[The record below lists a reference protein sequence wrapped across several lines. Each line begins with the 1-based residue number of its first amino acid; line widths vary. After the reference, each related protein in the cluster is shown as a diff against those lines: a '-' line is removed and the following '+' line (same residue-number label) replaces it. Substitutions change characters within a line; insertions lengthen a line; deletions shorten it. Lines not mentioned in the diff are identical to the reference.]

1 VPKRIDWLYHR
12 NSCVTCQRAEACR
25 TKLGATVVEQVDARK
40 VRYGPAAALALLD
53 GIDTLIVARGKTVVT
68 NRLNSELHER
78 LDDAELLARLIGP
91 TGNLRAPTARVGRT
105 LIVGFSAEV
114 YEHLL
119 RARKA

>member
-1 VPKRIDWLYHR
+1 MPKRIDWLYHR